1 MTSPKFEAFLAQ
13 LYVDVGFRAS
23 FLADPRGLGARAG
36 LSEAE
41 CEALGKIDRE
51 GLRMAAASFAAKRK
65 PSRKTAPMMRPV
77 QRLISALRDR
87 L

>member
-13 LYVDVGFRAS
+13 LYVDAGFRAR
-23 FLADPRGLGARAG
+23 FLADPQGLGAGAG

-65 PSRKTAPMMRPV
+65 PLRKPAPLMRPV